1 MNTPIDAPTGSD
13 SLPKAMGNPLLDAGL
28 LQSIGLQGLYART
41 AVYESIVAGLNSL
54 LDRLHGVG
62 QREAFEFPPFMSAKD
77 LETNG
82 YFKNFPQLAA
92 RVYTCQC
99 AELHGQVTAVPE
111 TYHASE
117 LAPLP
122 AACYPLY
129 PIVAARQV
137 SINEPM
143 LFDVGATCFRNE
155 PSSEPWRLQSFRMRE
170 FVQFGSGEVTTA
182 FRQTMLNAAIE
193 ASAALGLTCGVEEA
207 SDPFFGRTRNILKA
221 AQVEAAAKYE
231 LVARMPDEAVFAI
244 ASFNNHGD
252 LFGKRW
258 DIRLSDGRP
267 CSSCCN
273 AFGLDRMAI
282 ALLLT
287 HGARIELWPTS
298 VKRQLNLEAL

>member
-1 MNTPIDAPTGSD
+1 LNASIDVPAGAEPEPRA
-13 SLPKAMGNPLLDAGL
+13 LGNRLLDAGL
-28 LQSIGLQGLYART
+28 LQAIGPQGLYART
-41 AVYESIVAGLNSL
+41 AVYELIVARLNAL
-54 LDRLHGVG
+54 LDRLPAVC
-62 QREAFEFPPFMSAKD
+62 QRETFEFPPFMSAKD

-92 RVYTCQC
+92 RVFTCEC
-99 AELHGQVTAVPE
+99 AELHGEAAAVPE
-111 TYHASE
+111 TYRASE

-129 PIVAARQV
+129 PIVAARQMP
-137 SINEPM
+137 IIEPM

-155 PSSEPWRLQSFRMRE
+155 PSPEPWRLQSFRMRE
-170 FVQFGSGEVTTA
+170 FVQFGNGEATTA
-182 FRQTMLNAAIE
+182 FRQTMLDAAIE
-193 ASAALGLTCGVEEA
+193 LSAALGLTCGFEEA

-231 LVARMPDEAVFAI
+231 LVARMPDEATFAI

-252 LFGKRW
+252 MFGKRW
-258 DIRLSDGRP
+258 DIRLSDGRS

-287 HGARIELWPTS
+287 HGTRIASWPAE
-298 VKRQLNLEAL
+298 VLRQLNLEAI